1 MITLYN
7 KVNNTTV
14 GIFNSM
20 DEANEIND
28 NTGRFTPIDTNV
40 TNYIIEAQGVVR
52 VTPSRE
58 LAIRYFDLGMATI
71 KKLQLEE
78 QFIVGDW

>member
-78 QFIVGDW
+78 QFIVGAW